1 MLGSGC
7 ASWYAVSKHRIAKT
21 SAKCGASMIGTLFA
35 GYKIVEKLGG
45 RSNGVVFKAWNPRT
59 SEFVAIKILFR
70 DLFINDEKTARF
82 LREAQ
87 TAVILDHPNI
97 ASLYELGD
105 QRGTQYIVM
114 EYIEGKTFSKILE
127 NQPNGVSL
135 KAFCGMIPPVVEA
148 LAYAHSQGVIHRDL
162 KPDNLILNQL
172 GAPVIVDF
180 GLSKTFSEEET
191 NGFVTSQGMVLGS
204 PGYMSP
210 EQVQAMSHDHRT
222 DIFSLGVIM
231 YELLNGS
238 NPFLDDSPIKAMQKI
253 INEDPM
259 TLELIRP
266 DLPNEL
272 INLISK
278 CLEKE
283 LDNRYAHTHDLLVDL
298 NEALAPFIS

>member
-1 MLGSGC
+1 
-7 ASWYAVSKHRIAKT
+7 
-21 SAKCGASMIGTLFA
+21 MIGTLFA